1 MAYDKKEL
9 FDKTIA
15 IIRENKFYFIEDVIS
30 KLPCAKPTFY
40 DHFKIDSHEMNIIK
54 EELEL
59 NKVNLK
65 SSMRKKWY
73 DSDNA
78 TLQIALMKLVSTDE
92 ERKRISNTYIDKTD
106 MNVNG
111 DGTQFTIIRKV
122 ISSDDSES
130 TE

>member
-9 FDKTIA
+9 FEKTIS

-40 DHFKIDSHEMNIIK
+40 DHFKIDSDEMNTIK

-78 TLQIALMKLVSTDE
+78 TLQIALMKLISTDE
-92 ERKRISNTYIDKTD
+92 ERKRISNTYIDKSEL
-106 MNVNG
+106 NING
-111 DGTQFTIIRKV
+111 EGTSFNITRKII
-122 ISSDDSES
+122 SDDAASSE
-130 TE
+130 

>member
-1 MAYDKKEL
+1 MAYNKKEL
-9 FDKTIA
+9 FDKTIQ
-15 IIRENKFYFIEDVIS
+15 IIRDKKYYFIEDVIAQ
-30 KLPCAKPTFY
+30 LPCAKPTFY
-40 DHFKIDSHEMNIIK
+40 DHFKIDSNEMNIIK

-73 DSDNA
+73 DSDNP

-92 ERKRISNTYIDKTD
+92 ERKKISNTYIDKTD

-111 DGTQFTIIRKV
+111 DGTQFTITRK
-122 ISSDDSES
+122 IITDESHDSE
-130 TE
+130 